1 MRTEIDRIWSVLDRH
16 EVKIKGMNFE
26 KTLKALFRRKLRWER
41 QSNFYYGLHLAL
53 VVDTRDPWKQNR
65 VRYFSPI
72 MHQAATQAGMGGS
85 PEDRG
90 VKIANLDWA
99 WPISSMGGFDDC
111 GLTWVPPVGS
121 TICLMF
127 QNGSPNAAFYV
138 GTTWHRNRGPEL
150 DPNWGVDIPE
160 YQKIWRGHR
169 KGYMVGKN
177 DESQALPPWNT
188 DNYQG
193 FDFDS
198 QVDTD
203 LVPDASTKTT
213 WPHVYG
219 FSTPEKHRI
228 KMDDG
233 DPKCNRRWK
242 RLEIMSSMGHYFLM
256 KDDPYHHCGEWVNPK
271 CQISHVY
278 IKPDIC
284 VPSFIDISVIT
295 GEQFV
300 SGTWINDYPISISM
314 WGSYPCMQGPENC
327 PTTPSETTG
336 EGANRRNLTVEEM
349 YLGNEHLCPYFDPFP
364 QISVTASSVPVKDC
378 LGVLR
383 GNTDFCF
390 SFNNDGKNRY
400 HKHKQECFP
409 FLNNRCGLPQSGMQL
424 LSRSCHTLVM
434 DDSVEQ
440 PRMRNEWERA
450 LDKFDMDGCT
460 GVYKGRTYWRSA
472 TGHCIEMND
481 MEDNPKIR
489 GPRNGINIATA
500 CGNEICMN
508 DHTKPC
514 CVAGEK
520 RGIHIRSTADHTLD
534 FVDDS
539 NQQCS
544 PERDGCGKPGPYSKK
559 AFIRMRTGGGRQILM
574 SDANTQM
581 KTDQG
586 YLQLMAPQTDNL
598 QRGPHILHMQER
610 PTGTGQIFLRAGG
623 DYIVYSYDNMVEIVG
638 DEKDNPSNKMEFVSN
653 MKIVSVKDV
662 YYNRAKT
669 HCFWADDFIF
679 LLAGKDCVSDDEK
692 GDPGAEG
699 TCVYPVVVAHQPIP
713 EFIMHMA
720 GIKESEHVFASAV
733 KEPEDPCAR
742 IASDNDEEE

>member
-1 MRTEIDRIWSVLDRH
+1 MRSELDRIWSVLNRH
-16 EVKIKGMNFE
+16 ESKLRNINWEKIFKSI
-26 KTLKALFRRKLRWER
+26 FRRKMRWER
-41 QSNFYYGLHLAL
+41 QLNSYYGIHLAL
-53 VVDTRDPWKQNR
+53 CVDTRDPWKQNR

-72 MHQAATQAGMGGS
+72 MHQANTQPGMEGSEAG
-85 PEDRG
+85 RG
-90 VKIANLDWA
+90 VQISNLDWA
-99 WPISSMGGFDDC
+99 WPISAMGGFDDC
-111 GLTWVPPVGS
+111 GMTWVPPVGS
-121 TICLMF
+121 TICLLF
-127 QNGSPNAAFYV
+127 QNGSPNTAFYI
-138 GTTWHRNRGPEL
+138 GTTWSRNKGPENN
-150 DPNWGVDIPE
+150 PNWGVDIPE
-160 YQKIWRGHR
+160 YRKIWRSHR

-177 DESQALPPWNT
+177 DESQMLPPWNT

-193 FDFDS
+193 LDIDTT
-198 QVDTD
+198 VDTD
-203 LVPDASTKTT
+203 LVLDAFNKTT

-219 FSTPEKHRI
+219 FTTPEKHRL

-256 KDDPYHHCGEWVNPK
+256 KDDPYHHCGEWINPK

-278 IKPDIC
+278 IKPEIC
-284 VPSFIDISVIT
+284 TPSLITISVVDREVLISNVVQT
-295 GEQFV
+295 VPF
-300 SGTWINDYPISISM
+300 SISW
-314 WGSYPCMQGPENC
+314 WGPYPCQQGPEFC
-327 PTTPSETTG
+327 PVDPLEKG
-336 EGANRRNLTVEEM
+336 ETVEDD
-349 YLGNEHLCPYFDPFP
+349 YQGNEHLCPYFDPFP
-364 QISVTASSVPVKDC
+364 GISVTASSVPVKDC

-383 GNTDFCF
+383 ADTDFCF
-390 SFNNDGKNRY
+390 SFNNDGHNRY

-424 LSRSCHTLVM
+424 LARSGHTLVM
-434 DDSVEQ
+434 DDSVER
-440 PRMRNEWERA
+440 PRQRNEWERA

-472 TGHCIEMND
+472 TGHYIEMND

-489 GPRNGINIATA
+489 GPRNGIHIVTA
-500 CGNEICMN
+500 CGNEVCLN

-514 CVAGEK
+514 CVAGEH
-520 RGIHIRSTADHTLD
+520 RGIHIKSTADHTLD

-544 PERDGCGKPGPYSKK
+544 PERDGCGKTGPYSKK
-559 AFIRMRTGGGRQILM
+559 AFVRLRSGGGRQILL
-574 SDANTQM
+574 SDANSQM

-623 DYIVYSYDNMVEIVG
+623 DYIVYTYDNMVEVVG

-662 YYNRAKT
+662 YYNKAKT

-679 LLAGKDCVSDDEK
+679 LLAGKDCAEDPDD
-692 GDPGAEG
+692 PASQG

-733 KEPEDPCAR
+733 KEPEDPCER
-742 IASDNDEEE
+742 IASDIKEE